1 MRQRMHHQN
10 AKRWSRIVAL
20 SDAAYSEVAMRFTSR
35 VRHLLCFFALATAA
49 NLPAQV
55 TVGVA
60 FPSSGNAVPFGS
72 SSFGNEYQQIYTA
85 TAFPGSFSI
94 GSIDFFHT
102 QFDVGSGIFATGTY
116 NIFLGT
122 TSRAITA
129 IDPIF
134 ANNETTQLVP
144 FATLMIARGT
154 SAAAPTFT
162 IVGIPFV
169 YNPSLGN
176 LLLDIQ
182 YSTTSGALFLDFD
195 RDANGVMS
203 RVFGSG
209 GSGTVTTAW
218 VSLRDSTGSSPLS
231 RRRPC

>member
-1 MRQRMHHQN
+1 MEPNRGPLRRRIFGGCHEVHVACKAPALLLRARN
-10 AKRWSRIVAL
+10 SREPSGSGDRRRRLSELGKRCPIR
-20 SDAAYSEVAMRFTSR
+20 
-35 VRHLLCFFALATAA
+35 
-49 NLPAQV
+49 
-55 TVGVA
+55 
-60 FPSSGNAVPFGS
+60 S

-134 ANNETTQLVP
+134 ANNETTPLVP
-144 FATLMIARGT
+144 FATLMIAPGT